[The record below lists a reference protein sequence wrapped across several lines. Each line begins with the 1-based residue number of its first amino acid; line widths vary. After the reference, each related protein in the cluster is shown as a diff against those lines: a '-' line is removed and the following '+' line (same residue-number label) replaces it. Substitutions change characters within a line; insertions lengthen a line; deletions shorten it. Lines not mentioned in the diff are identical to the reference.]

1 MEKQRGKKMSTK
13 HSLRP
18 FSKIFKSFPD
28 KLKTRRE
35 KAAML
40 SSTFGISLS
49 SIGGSL
55 SKIFLSFISSFVSD
69 ITSLFGQI
77 FTGFGGSIVLM
88 FQSFGNSLGPYGP
101 LAPTVFVGGL
111 LLSVV
116 VGYVEFDAIDAEK
129 DVTGF
134 ENDV

>member
-1 MEKQRGKKMSTK
+1 MIGK
-13 HSLRP
+13 HR
-18 FSKIFKSFPD
+18 FFKSFFK
-28 KLKTRRE
+28 KLKSWRE
-35 KAAML
+35 RGIFL
-40 SSTFGISLS
+40 SSTFGVSLS
-49 SIGGSL
+49 SIGKSL
-55 SKIFLSFISSFVSD
+55 SEIFLAFIASFVSD
-69 ITSLFGQI
+69 ISTLFSQI
-77 FTGFGGSIVLM
+77 FAGFGSSIVLM

-116 VGYVEFDAIDAEK
+116 VGYIEFDVIDAEK

>member
-1 MEKQRGKKMSTK
+1 MSTK

-18 FSKIFKSFPD
+18 FSKIFKSLQN
-28 KLKTRRE
+28 KLKTGRE
-35 KAAML
+35 KVAML
-40 SSTFGISLS
+40 ASTFGISLS

-55 SKIFLSFISSFVSD
+55 SKIFLSFISSFVAD
-69 ITSLFGQI
+69 ITSLFAQI
-77 FTGFGGSIVLM
+77 FNGFGGSIVLM

-116 VGYVEFDAIDAEK
+116 VGYVEFDVIDAEK

>member
-1 MEKQRGKKMSTK
+1 MSTK

-18 FSKIFKSFPD
+18 FSKIFKSLQN
-28 KLKTRRE
+28 KLKTGRE

-40 SSTFGISLS
+40 ASTFGILS
-49 SIGGSL
+49 SIGSSL
-55 SKIFLSFISSFVSD
+55 SKIFLSFLASIVNDMS
-69 ITSLFGQI
+69 ILFGQI
-77 FTGFGGSIVLM
+77 FGGFGQSIVLM

-116 VGYVEFDAIDAEK
+116 VGYIEFDVIDAER

-134 ENDV
+134 ENDI

>member
-1 MEKQRGKKMSTK
+1 MSTK

-18 FSKIFKSFPD
+18 FSKIFKSLQN
-28 KLKTRRE
+28 KLKTGRE

-40 SSTFGISLS
+40 ASTFGISLS
-49 SIGGSL
+49 SIGSSL
-55 SKIFLSFISSFVSD
+55 SKIFLSFISSFVAD
-69 ITSLFGQI
+69 ITSLFAQI
-77 FTGFGGSIVLM
+77 FNGFGGSIVLM

-116 VGYVEFDAIDAEK
+116 VGYVEFDVIDAEK

>member
-1 MEKQRGKKMSTK
+1 MIGK
-13 HSLRP
+13 HR
-18 FSKIFKSFPD
+18 FFKSFFK
-28 KLKTRRE
+28 KLKAWKERGIF
-35 KAAML
+35 L
-40 SSTFGISLS
+40 SSTFGVSLS
-49 SIGGSL
+49 SIGKSL
-55 SKIFLSFISSFVSD
+55 SEIFLAFIASFVSD
-69 ITSLFGQI
+69 ISTLFSQI
-77 FTGFGGSIVLM
+77 FAGFGSSIVLM

-116 VGYVEFDAIDAEK
+116 VGYIEFDVIDAEK

>member
-1 MEKQRGKKMSTK
+1 MSFK
-13 HSLRP
+13 HFFKP
-18 FSKIFKSFPD
+18 FSKIFRSLQN
-28 KLKTRRE
+28 KLKTGRE

-40 SSTFGISLS
+40 ASTFGISLS
-49 SIGGSL
+49 SIGSSL
-55 SKIFLSFISSFVSD
+55 SKIFLSFLASIVNDMS
-69 ITSLFGQI
+69 ILFGQI
-77 FTGFGGSIVLM
+77 FGGFGQSIILM
-88 FQSFGNSLGPYGP
+88 FQSFGNSMGPYGP

-116 VGYVEFDAIDAEK
+116 VGYVEFDVIDAEK

>member
-1 MEKQRGKKMSTK
+1 MNK
-13 HSLRP
+13 HSIHN
-18 FSKIFKSFPD
+18 FFKSFKSKFQSTRQ
-28 KLKTRRE
+28 KL
-35 KAAML
+35 AL
-40 SSTFGISLS
+40 SALGISLS
-49 SIGGSL
+49 SIGSSL
-55 SKIFLSFISSFVSD
+55 SKIFLSFLASIVND
-69 ITSLFGQI
+69 MTALFGQI
-77 FTGFGGSIVLM
+77 FGGFGQSIILM

-116 VGYVEFDAIDAEK
+116 VGYIEFDVIDAEK